1 MSASHRKMAWGL
13 ALLSMTAFFMT
24 RIFPPKQPTEDD
36 DTPARVEET
45 PEPVPNPGHIHRRIG
60 TRNPLP
66 VPTEA
71 AGTEAEDAATLPEGE
86 GAPPAAEDVTF
97 TPESIMESMNAVTP
111 GITDCVQEWKELVDQ
126 ELEGR
131 LVLEMTLGPEGVS
144 DAALVDVDEVPE
156 AMLSCLGVVVYGAQ
170 WPLPEEATDVA
181 WPFSLNLDDEE

>member
-24 RIFPPKQPTEDD
+24 RIFPPKEPTTDEE
-36 DTPARVEET
+36 PAKAEEA
-45 PEPVPNPGHIHRRIG
+45 PKPIPNPGHLHRRIG

-66 VPTEA
+66 RPA
-71 AGTEAEDAATLPEGE
+71 AAVDAQAEGAVTSPEGE
-86 GAPPAAEDVTF
+86 NEPSADEDVAF

-111 GITDCVQEWKELVDQ
+111 DITDCVQEWKELVDQ

-156 AMLSCLGVVVYGAQ
+156 AMLSCFGVVVYGAQ